1 LNEKSPQWLT
11 ITAEHEGRQVQGLYA
26 LYGQMLTVSYGI
38 RSKTTQLGELAA
50 PTLARVLLSEL
61 AKEGKP
67 LYR

>member
-1 LNEKSPQWLT
+1 MNEKSPQWLT

-38 RSKTTQLGELAA
+38 RSKTTQLGELTA

-61 AKEGKP
+61 AKDGKP